1 MKIELSQKATSF
13 HLFLTQANC
22 PSTCCQ
28 NVRKGAGVKILKIY
42 NWQKWQQLARGL
54 PLQII
59 RGDDSYFKEESKKKD
74 SKNEESQYASIKSE
88 EDLFN
93 NTEIVDE
100 GISEND
106 KSNLIKQDNIVS
118 LNYGTYSNCWK

>member
-1 MKIELSQKATSF
+1 MAK
-13 HLFLTQANC
+13 
-22 PSTCCQ
+22 
-28 NVRKGAGVKILKIY
+28 
-42 NWQKWQQLARGL
+42 GL

-59 RGDDSYFKEESKKKD
+59 RGDDSYFKEESKKKE
-74 SKNEESQYASIKSE
+74 SKSEESQYASIKSE

-118 LNYGTYSNCWK
+118 LNYGTYPIAEIVKA